1 MVLMACKKERCIW
14 YSCGCMAEPED
25 MFIECRE
32 AFEREEDEQLRKE
45 KEDRED
51 GQDISGRS

>member
-1 MVLMACKKERCIW
+1 
-14 YSCGCMAEPED
+14 MAEPED